1 MAIVGLTGGIGSGKS
16 TVARLFGELGVHWV
30 DADDVAREVVEPGT
44 PALAQIAEHFGRGIL
59 TADGALDRAQL
70 RGIVFEKPEERKW
83 LEGLLHPVIRDELIR
98 QLKSPLS
105 DTSDRP
111 GPSPAGGEGKVCS
124 RPSAHAGGGK
134 VCSCPYVLLV
144 SPLLLETDQHE
155 LVDRIVVIDVPE
167 GTQIAR
173 TMARDTNSR
182 EQVERIIAAQMPR
195 AKRLERADAVIDN
208 DRPMDEVERQVR
220 DLHERLMVDFG

>member
-16 TVARLFGELGVHWV
+16 TVARMFGELGVHWV

-44 PALAQIAEHFGRGIL
+44 AALARIAEHFGDEIL
-59 TADGALDRAQL
+59 TTDGALDRAQL

-98 QLKSPLS
+98 QLKNPLS

-111 GPSPAGGEGKVCS
+111 GPSPARGEGKVCS
-124 RPSAHAGGGK
+124 SPSPASGAG
-134 VCSCPYVLLV
+134 SFASIPYVLLV

-167 GTQIAR
+167 ETQIAR
-173 TMARDTNSR
+173 TMARDTNNR